1 MPLKRC
7 KGRRRSWILSLLVI
21 VSISFAVL
29 AALAALL
36 PAVSADTDGTVTTD
50 AVVSHGEIDINKYA
64 KTSGIGFDS
73 YRTTRVTLTVNGSE
87 DILDTSAYH
96 VLSDD
101 VEYAGNATIE
111 ANDTIGGNTLRW
123 DIGDLASGTPWTVSF
138 DVRPKRMGKDL
149 PANEVP
155 FSMAIYELET
165 PEETKKVT
173 AGGCWILSPANSTKK
188 ATFGFVVQHKKGKE
202 SPEGELE
209 FQDHATGM
217 NLHSES
223 IEELEASEGNSTVFG
238 GNATVNGETGYN
250 FTVFAKDS
258 ESGNEF
264 MILIGGPGDFHYKAN
279 GTLNGGTIKVHSG
292 SSGMSEFPQVSVDL
306 IGISLK
312 DVNVSVPPKERV
324 IGESVPVTGYAV
336 IKNTGSEANV
346 SVKLCVDGYPLSR
359 DSVPIVVD
367 EEEEIMVSTPWIPMS
382 SGRHSISIHVHGLKD
397 DGTEFW
403 TEAQGS
409 ENSKTTNKIT
419 YMKKVVS

>member
-7 KGRRRSWILSLLVI
+7 KVRKLPGILTLIVI
-21 VSISFAVL
+21 VSISL
-29 AALAALL
+29 A
-36 PAVSADTDGTVTTD
+36 SAHGASACPCGDGTVTTN
-50 AVVSHGEIDINKYA
+50 ASVNHGEIDINKYA
-64 KTSGIGFDS
+64 KTSGIDFNS
-73 YRTTRVTLTVNGSE
+73 YLTTRVTLTVNGSE

-123 DIGDLASGTPWTVSF
+123 DIGYLALGTPWSVAF
-138 DVRPKRMGKDL
+138 DVRPRRMGKDL

-155 FSMAIYELET
+155 FSMVTYELGT

-173 AGGCWILSPANSTKK
+173 AGGCWILSPDDPAEK

-202 SPEGELE
+202 SPEGQLE

-223 IEELEASEGNSTVFG
+223 IAELEASEGNATVFSG
-238 GNATVNGETGYN
+238 TATVNGETGYN

-264 MILIGGPGDFHYKAN
+264 MILIEGPADFHYKAN

-292 SSGMSEFPQVSVDL
+292 SSGMSEFPQVSVDM
-306 IGISLK
+306 IGLSFK

-324 IGESVPVTGYAV
+324 IGESVPVTGYATV
-336 IKNTGSEANV
+336 NNTGSEANV

-367 EEEEIMVSTPWIPMS
+367 VEEGEIMVSTPWIPMS
-382 SGRHSISIHVHGLKD
+382 SGRHTISIHVQGLKD

-409 ENSKTTNKIT
+409 ENSNTTSKII
-419 YMKKVVS
+419 YLKKVVS